1 MGGRLL
7 RSIGLIE
14 KRYEVDVFGRGGL
27 DGGRSSQRPT
37 AVCSAC
43 GGPLRVEA
51 SAEAERQLGG
61 GQDIPGSAR
70 EHEAREA
77 EEEKQVAETLL
88 RLGSGPQLRR

>member
-1 MGGRLL
+1 MV
-7 RSIGLIE
+7 E
-14 KRYEVDVFGRGGL
+14 ERYEVDIVGRSGL
-27 DGGRSSQRPT
+27 DGGRSSQCPT
-37 AVCSAC
+37 AVCRAC
-43 GGPLRVEA
+43 RGPLRVETP
-51 SAEAERQLGG
+51 AEAEGRLGG